1 MPVPDHATRFWRAL
15 DANFGRVQ
23 PTWWGAVVTDDRY
36 PAIWDAN
43 YARIDDTGEDLRA
56 ADIEGELL
64 PALAAVGTDVMH
76 VVSFDPDTCGPL
88 LAELST
94 RGHHLTFDLVMDL
107 DDPSA
112 GAATGAAVEELPPG
126 DELWDRVAAS
136 MALFG
141 VETRTAV
148 EQLRDLE
155 RDVMAPAG
163 KRWFGVRD
171 AGGTLVSLGALLLLD
186 GVGYL
191 DNVATFPEA
200 RGQGL
205 ASAITTRIV
214 READVA
220 GAGHVWLLA
229 DPDAATTVA
238 MYERLGFRDVGRLA
252 ATRGPV
258 PASRRPD

>member
-1 MPVPDHATRFWRAL
+1 
-15 DANFGRVQ
+15 
-23 PTWWGAVVTDDRY
+23 
-36 PAIWDAN
+36 
-43 YARIDDTGEDLRA
+43 
-56 ADIEGELL
+56 
-64 PALAAVGTDVMH
+64 
-76 VVSFDPDTCGPL
+76 
-88 LAELST
+88 
-94 RGHHLTFDLVMDL
+94 
-107 DDPSA
+107 
-112 GAATGAAVEELPPG
+112 
-126 DELWDRVAAS
+126 
-136 MALFG
+136 
-141 VETRTAV
+141 
-148 EQLRDLE
+148 
-155 RDVMAPAG
+155 MAPAG

-214 READVA
+214 READLA